1 MFFLYNHQCY
11 FLIKYLIAI
20 FLGVVW
26 SNTFD
31 FLFLLKKIISV
42 AANWLVFLLTE
53 EKLIESWKAAAVAGD
68 AEIKNSSDW
77 ISFGWSITVK
87 GKEEDECGRQ
97 RVYEVINYLVMLP
110 PKQMMLEVLYT
121 WIKICCNYT
130 TWKPYQT
137 CFINQMYMFKRI

>member
-1 MFFLYNHQCY
+1 MLFFNKIFDHN
-11 FLIKYLIAI
+11 

-68 AEIKNSSDW
+68 VEIKNSSDW

-97 RVYEVINYLVMLP
+97 RVCA
-110 PKQMMLEVLYT
+110 
-121 WIKICCNYT
+121 IC
-130 TWKPYQT
+130 
-137 CFINQMYMFKRI
+137 FF